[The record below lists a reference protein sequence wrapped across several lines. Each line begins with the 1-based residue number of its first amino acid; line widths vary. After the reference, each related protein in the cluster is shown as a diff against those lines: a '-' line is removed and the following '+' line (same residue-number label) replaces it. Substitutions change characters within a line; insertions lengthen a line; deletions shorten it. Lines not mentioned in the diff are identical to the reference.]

1 MTNRLLFLS
10 VLTSLFVVSVIVI
23 TGCGGGS
30 SPGGTTVP
38 PSQNCVAPGAP
49 TAQVPL
55 LFTSDAA
62 LGPLTSF
69 QLGITSIML
78 TDACGHSVTAYT
90 GPTQANT
97 VQGVST
103 IEITHVNG
111 VSEPLTV
118 TTLPQATY
126 ATASVSYTVVD
137 IAYLYPDNLH
147 FVDSLQ
153 VTNPISGAVELA
165 APIVVDGKGTVITL
179 DTLLTGPIV
188 LGPAAVGSR
197 VVTVTPA
204 FSVSEFRPATT
215 PSSDRNGKA
224 NLHGIVSSI
233 GEGQFTMNNSSGF
246 PLTISASS
254 STVLQG
260 IGSLSALPPNVP
272 ADVDVAI
279 QTDGSLLATR
289 IQVEDASALGAWIGP
304 LVGTYST
311 GAYQEI
317 LPRLWQDPTSPTHT
331 SNDYPYRFQFTD
343 NTPYQLNG
351 AAYDLTDLPFTP
363 TFVAFSD
370 VALGQGLSISWT
382 TQQLLGSQPQTEARA
397 ATLMPRT
404 FSGSITSVIT
414 QDNYTEYT
422 LTLANNDFMVPLN
435 NVTSITA
442 YTNAGTRMEDGP
454 LSMGM
459 AVNLHGLLF
468 SDRGA
473 LRLVCDQTRLQQSPN
488 QSD

>member
-1 MTNRLLFLS
+1 M
-10 VLTSLFVVSVIVI
+10 
-23 TGCGGGS
+23 
-30 SPGGTTVP
+30 
-38 PSQNCVAPGAP
+38 
-49 TAQVPL
+49 
-55 LFTSDAA
+55 LFTSDAG

-69 QLGITSIML
+69 QLGITTITL

-90 GPTQANT
+90 GPTQDT

-111 VSEPLTV
+111 VSEPLTI
-118 TTLPQATY
+118 TSLPQATY
-126 ATASVSYTVVD
+126 TSASVSYTVVD
-137 IAYLYPDNLH
+137 IAYLYPDHLH
-147 FVDSLQ
+147 FVDSLD
-153 VTNPISGAVELA
+153 VTNPVSGPVELA
-165 APIVVDGKGTVITL
+165 APIVVDGQGTVITL

-188 LGPAAVGSR
+188 LGPAAVGSP

-204 FSVSEFRPATT
+204 FRVSAFQPATT

-224 NLHGIVSSI
+224 NLHGLILST
-233 GEGQFTMNNSSGF
+233 GAGQLTMNNSAGL
-246 PLTISASS
+246 PLTISTSP

-260 IGSLSALPPNVP
+260 IGSLSAIPTKVP

-279 QTDGSLLATR
+279 QSDGSLLATR

-317 LPRLWQDPTSPTHT
+317 LPRLLQDPAHPTDTYNDSPFQ
-331 SNDYPYRFQFTD
+331 FQFTD
-343 NTPYQLNG
+343 NTVYQLNG
-351 AAYDLTDLPFTP
+351 APYVLTDLPFTP
-363 TFVAFSD
+363 SFAAFSD

-382 TQQLLGSQPQTEARA
+382 TQQVLGSQPQTEARA

-404 FSGSITSVIT
+404 FSGTITSIST
-414 QDNYTEYT
+414 RDSYTEYT

-454 LSMGM
+454 LSTGM
-459 AVNLHGLLF
+459 AVNLHGMLF
-468 SDRGA
+468 SDHGV
-473 LRLVCDQTRLQQSPN
+473 LRLVCDQTRLQQSPDE
-488 QSD
+488 SH